1 MKKYILI
8 SGGDLNEEQNT
19 VEGYFESV
27 EDAKAYA
34 KAHEITPIQIYE
46 LVDNAYDLAKEV

>member
-1 MKKYILI
+1 MNKYILI
-8 SGGDLNEEQNT
+8 SGGDLADEQNI

-34 KAHEITPIQIYE
+34 KQWEIDVFQIYE
-46 LVDNAYDLAKEV
+46 LVDNAYNLAEEE